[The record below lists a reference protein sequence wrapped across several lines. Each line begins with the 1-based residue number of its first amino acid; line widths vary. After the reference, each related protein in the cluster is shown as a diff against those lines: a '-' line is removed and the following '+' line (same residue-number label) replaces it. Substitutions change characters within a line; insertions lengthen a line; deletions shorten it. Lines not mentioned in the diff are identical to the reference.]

1 MQGGSMSPYHFDLG
15 YCAGKQGVHSEFP
28 ASFAD
33 DCFFEDDGFGEDVY
47 SYQHV
52 SIFLDSW
59 FAVLTQVLLT
69 QLTLDS
75 IYPPHQ
81 RLNLNRRRTAGKLAQ
96 ISDRVDR
103 IIDVQHLVVVKGA
116 NDVEHPIYSLDM

>member
-1 MQGGSMSPYHFDLG
+1 MSPYRFDLG

-33 DCFFEDDGFGEDVY
+33 DCFFGDDGFGEDIY

-52 SIFLDSW
+52 SIILNSW

-81 RLNLNRRRTAGKLAQ
+81 TIKFKQEKSTR
-96 ISDRVDR
+96 
-103 IIDVQHLVVVKGA
+103 
-116 NDVEHPIYSLDM
+116 